1 MSFLW
6 DPAFLINLGVFVRG
20 IAFCLTYTQILRT
33 PSFFFLFGEFSWLRN
48 SGYCVFMGWFWI
60 DGRDEE
66 SALCVFLSS
75 RALLRCCVVDCVS
88 ITSWPYTC
96 FDGDFCRSFQ

>member
-1 MSFLW
+1 MGSCFSHKSRGVCTWYRFL
-6 DPAFLINLGVFVRG
+6 PNL
-20 IAFCLTYTQILRT
+20 YSNTQNT
-33 PSFFFLFGEFSWLRN
+33 KFFFLFGEFSWLRN